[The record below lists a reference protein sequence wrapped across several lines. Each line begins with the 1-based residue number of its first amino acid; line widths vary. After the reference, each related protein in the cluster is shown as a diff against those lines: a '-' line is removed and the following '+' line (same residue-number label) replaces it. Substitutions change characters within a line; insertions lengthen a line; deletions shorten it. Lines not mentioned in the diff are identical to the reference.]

1 MFIKYKNNKK
11 LLTVLSGGTG
21 SRKLIDGLAK
31 VIPQREINVI
41 VNTAD
46 DIEIY
51 GLHISPDV
59 DSVMYTLAGIFD
71 EERGWGIKNDTFNFH
86 EMITKIVPT
95 YSWFHIGDR
104 DLAIHVLR
112 TNLLKSGMK
121 LTEVTKFLCEK
132 LNIDCKI
139 IPMTNDKVT
148 TYIFDGI
155 KKRHFQE
162 FWVLHRGNMPI
173 KSVIFENIENAS
185 IPNEAIEAILKSKLI
200 IIGPSNPIT
209 SINPILSLPKMRNI
223 IISSEAKKIA
233 VSPIV
238 KGSPFSGPAAKL
250 MESLG
255 LEVSAYQVAKLYED
269 IIDVFIVD
277 EKEDD
282 ERLKKLNIEIVKT
295 NISLKTQE
303 DRIRLA
309 KFIIEHYYK

>member
-1 MFIKYKNNKK
+1 

-21 SRKLIDGLAK
+21 SRKLIDGLVK
-31 VIPQREINVI
+31 IIPQKEINVI

-51 GLHISPDV
+51 GLYISPDV
-59 DSVMYTLAGIFD
+59 DSVIYTLAGIFD

-86 EMITKIVPT
+86 EMITRIVPT
-95 YSWFHIGDR
+95 YSWFHIGDK

-173 KSVIFENIENAS
+173 KSIIFDNIENATPS
-185 IPNEAIEAILKSKLI
+185 NEAVEAILKSKLI

-209 SINPILSLPKMRNI
+209 SINPILSLARMKDI

-233 VSPIV
+233 ISPIV

-255 LEVSAYQVAKLYED
+255 LEVSAYQVAKIYED
-269 IIDVFIVD
+269 IIDVFIID
-277 EKEDD
+277 ENENDDRFKE
-282 ERLKKLNIEIVKT
+282 LNIEIVKT
-295 NISLKTQE
+295 NYFFKRLR
-303 DRIRLA
+303 RIG
-309 KFIIEHYYK
+309 

>member
-1 MFIKYKNNKK
+1 

-21 SRKLIDGLAK
+21 SRKLIDGLVK
-31 VIPQREINVI
+31 IIPQKEINVI

-51 GLHISPDV
+51 GLYISPDV
-59 DSVMYTLAGIFD
+59 DSVIYTLAGIFD

-86 EMITKIVPT
+86 EMITRIVPT
-95 YSWFHIGDR
+95 YSWFHIGDK

-173 KSVIFENIENAS
+173 KSIIFDNIENATPS
-185 IPNEAIEAILKSKLI
+185 NEAVEAILKSKLI

-209 SINPILSLPKMRNI
+209 SINPILSLARMKDI

-233 VSPIV
+233 ISPIV

-255 LEVSAYQVAKLYED
+255 LEVSAYQVAKIYED
-269 IIDVFIVD
+269 IIDVFIID
-277 EKEDD
+277 ENENDDRFKE
-282 ERLKKLNIEIVKT
+282 LNIEIVKT

-309 KFIIEHYYK
+309 KFIVNNYYK

>member
-1 MFIKYKNNKK
+1 M
-11 LLTVLSGGTG
+11 LTVLSGGTG
-21 SRKLIDGLAK
+21 SRKLIDGLVK
-31 VIPQREINVI
+31 IIPQKEINVI

-51 GLHISPDV
+51 GLYISPDV
-59 DSVMYTLAGIFD
+59 DSVIYTLAGIFD

-86 EMITKIVPT
+86 EMITRIVPT
-95 YSWFHIGDR
+95 YSWFHIGDK

-173 KSVIFENIENAS
+173 KSIIFDNIENATPS
-185 IPNEAIEAILKSKLI
+185 NEAVEAILKSKLI

-209 SINPILSLPKMRNI
+209 SINPILSLARMKDI

-233 VSPIV
+233 ISPIV

-255 LEVSAYQVAKLYED
+255 LEVSAYQVAKIYED
-269 IIDVFIVD
+269 IIDVFIID
-277 EKEDD
+277 ENENDDRFKE
-282 ERLKKLNIEIVKT
+282 LNIEIVKT

-309 KFIIEHYYK
+309 KFIVNNYYK